1 MTESPERPITQ
12 DRARSKVLPTAVGCL
27 VGALAAGLVILTGLV
42 VAAIYFSGWPPSL
55 NPFQQETVDRT
66 GASVIQSLTDIS
78 EYHAASG
85 HYETV
90 VDIENDVRFVP
101 GWLSG
106 ERVLYVGKGSI
117 NAVVDFSELDERR
130 VDISEDQTSVTITL
144 PAPEADQPVLD
155 LQNSYIAHRDEG
167 IVNRFRGSELELEA
181 QLRAAEQMTATAA
194 EGDLLLEQAKT
205 NTNAMLRGLFGSLG
219 YTSITVTF
227 EE

>member
-12 DRARSKVLPTAVGCL
+12 DRTRSGVLPTAVGCL
-27 VGALAAGLVILTGLV
+27 VGALAAGFVLLAGLV
-42 VAAIYFSGWPPSL
+42 AAAIYFTGWPPSL
-55 NPFQQETVDRT
+55 NPFQEETVDRT
-66 GASVIQSLTDIS
+66 GASVIQSLTEIS

-106 ERVLYVGKGSI
+106 ERVLYVGKGSV

-130 VDISEDQTSVTITL
+130 VDIAEDQTSVTITL
-144 PAPEADQPVLD
+144 PAPHTDQPVLD
-155 LQNSYIAHRDEG
+155 LENSYIAHRNEG
-167 IVNRFRGSELELEA
+167 IVNRFRGSELERDA
-181 QLRAAEQMTATAA
+181 QLRAVEQMTATAA
-194 EGDLLLEQAKT
+194 EGDLLLDQAEA
-205 NTNAMLRGLFGSLG
+205 NTTAMLRGLFGSLG